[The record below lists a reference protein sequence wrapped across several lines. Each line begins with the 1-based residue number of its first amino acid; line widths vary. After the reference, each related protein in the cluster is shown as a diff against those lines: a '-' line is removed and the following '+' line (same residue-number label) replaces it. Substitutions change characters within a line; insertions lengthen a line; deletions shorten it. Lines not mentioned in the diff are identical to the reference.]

1 MRSSHCS
8 RFRFSVTR
16 TVEHLR
22 PCLRTVRI
30 SHPGNCQF
38 ADSNLCALGET
49 KKKKKKILLF
59 FPDFISH
66 KLSFSGSEI
75 ILIAKLCLFLSV
87 A

>member
-49 KKKKKKILLF
+49 KKKKKNFCYPSLTS
-59 FPDFISH
+59 SH
-66 KLSFSGSEI
+66 TNYLS
-75 ILIAKLCLFLSV
+75 LDQK
-87 A
+87 